1 MLSYSTTHLFHTD
14 YIDYG
19 TFDNQH
25 HTLGSFD
32 SRLNLGDRLGVGLGD
47 DEADTVLG
55 GAAVDALGLPDIGVR
70 PAGVGTGDDL
80 HRVIDL
86 VCSSRHIKN
95 PP

>member
-1 MLSYSTTHLFHTD
+1 MSA
-14 YIDYG
+14 
-19 TFDNQH
+19 
-25 HTLGSFD
+25 
-32 SRLNLGDRLGVGLGD
+32 GD